1 MAEAAGA
8 VDAFDA
14 IAVAGGAVIAADV
27 AEAADAFDQA
37 DAISVVAAD
46 AIEPANALDDLD
58 AVTDVAAAVI
68 EAATALDELDAVAV
82 PAGVVLADVAE
93 AAMRPRSARCRLLFP
108 AEVPIAAGGAHY
120 PRRRPFPVYG
130 VGYGILPQL
139 WGEAHGVVGVAGKS
153 AAQVLVRA
161 AAVGACGQAG
171 NAAAVLKALAVAGK
185 GAVGARGTG
194 EGMIVKFSGS
204 ATGQHDDDE
213 AAVIAFL
220 LAA

>member
-1 MAEAAGA
+1 MQL
-8 VDAFDA
+8 DA
-14 IAVAGGAVIAADV
+14 
-27 AEAADAFDQA
+27 
-37 DAISVVAAD
+37 
-46 AIEPANALDDLD
+46 LD
-58 AVTDVAAAVI
+58 AVADVAAAVD
-68 EAATALDELDAVAV
+68 EPAAALDEVDAQLSVRQILSGTVDEAV
-82 PAGVVLADVAE
+82 SCT
-93 AAMRPRSARCRLLFP
+93 RSTRCDCRFPSRCRSLS
-108 AEVPIAAGGAHY
+108 VGGAHY
-120 PRRRPFPVYG
+120 PRRRPLPVYG

-161 AAVGACGQAG
+161 TAVGACGQAG
-171 NAAAVLKALAVAGK
+171 NAAVVLKGLSIAGK
-185 GAVGARGTG
+185 GAVGARGSG